1 MEIICPFISLMIFD
15 ASFDEYLDVNLVR
28 DLLIIIIVV
37 DADAVLDDVCV
48 DLDVYGDD
56 NY

>member
-1 MEIICPFISLMIFD
+1 MIFD
-15 ASFDEYLDVNLVR
+15 AYFDEYLDVNLVR

>member
-1 MEIICPFISLMIFD
+1 MIFD
-15 ASFDEYLDVNLVR
+15 AYFDENLDVNLVH
-28 DLLIIIIVV
+28 DLLIIIVVV

>member
-1 MEIICPFISLMIFD
+1 MIFD
-15 ASFDEYLDVNLVR
+15 AYFDEYLDVILVH
-28 DLLIIIIVV
+28 DLLIIIVVV

-56 NY
+56 NF